1 MENIAESIKNRP
13 ASEPV
18 RKGARVS
25 DCANASEPRGYRVE
39 PLNVRGARYTVR
51 PLANVYASA
60 TAEEWSAYNDAIA
73 CVLTWTAQNC
83 EATLDHDRAEYDA
96 AREVMR
102 DMHARAFA
110 LRPADAADDD
120 APRIDNA
127 PAWALVDMERAPRG
141 VMLPHIG
148 DMLHAAAVASA
159 LNSEVARDKFS
170 AARESLRV
178 AREERKARR
187 AAAKRAAN
195 MNAAQSAIAALDAE
209 QLEQLRAYL
218 AAQANA

>member
-1 MENIAESIKNRP
+1 MTSTANLIVNRP

-18 RKGARVS
+18 RKGARVN
-25 DCANASEPRGYRVE
+25 DCASASEPRGYRVE
-39 PLNVRGARYTVR
+39 PLNTQGKRYTVR
-51 PLANVYASA
+51 ALSNVYASA
-60 TAEEWSAYNDAIA
+60 TAEEWDAYNAAVA
-73 CVLTWTAQNC
+73 CFLTWTAQNG
-83 EATLDHDRAEYDA
+83 ESTLDHDRAEYEA

-102 DMHARAFA
+102 DMHARAYA
-110 LRPADAADDD
+110 LRAAESADDD

-141 VMLPHIG
+141 VMLPLIG
-148 DMLHAAAVASA
+148 AMLHTAAVVSA
-159 LNSEVARDKFS
+159 LDSEAVRDRFND
-170 AARESLRV
+170 ARESLR
-178 AREERKARR
+178 AAKEERKARR

-209 QLEQLRAYL
+209 QLEQLRAFL